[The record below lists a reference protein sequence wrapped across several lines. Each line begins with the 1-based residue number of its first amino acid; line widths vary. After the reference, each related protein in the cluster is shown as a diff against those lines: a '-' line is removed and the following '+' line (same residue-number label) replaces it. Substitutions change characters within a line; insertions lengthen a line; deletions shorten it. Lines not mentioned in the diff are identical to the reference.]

1 MGNRADYR
9 SEVFAGEYVNV
20 VEATGNDSAHVC
32 VSLDQCRQL
41 FHFPWLQTSLAK
53 SSVLP

>member
-9 SEVFAGEYVNV
+9 SEVFAGEYVNI
-20 VEATGNDSAHVC
+20 VEAEGNDSAHVC